1 MVEAPKCLEGQ
12 DDAAGRTA
20 EKEDSEEKL
29 KEEEDVC
36 DPIIK

>member
-1 MVEAPKCLEGQ
+1 VEALKCLEEQ
-12 DDAAGRTA
+12 DAAAGRTL

-29 KEEEDVC
+29 KEAEDVC